1 MDNFKII
8 YKILRLLEEA
18 MDDDYFDRSMLSAE
32 YFGVSENRLNAILKM
47 LQDEGYVKGVIYVK
61 GLAGVKLERNFG
73 ITLKGL
79 EYLEENSTMKKA
91 AALLKGIKETVPG
104 L

>member
-8 YKILRLLEEA
+8 YKILRLLEES
-18 MDDDYFDRSMLSAE
+18 MDYDEFDTGLLSPE
-32 YFGVSENRLNAILKM
+32 LLGVSENRMNAILIM
-47 LQDEGYVKGVIYVK
+47 LQDEGYISGIIYRK
-61 GLAGVKLERNFG
+61 GLNGVKLNKPV

-79 EYLEENSTMKKA
+79 EYLEENSTMKKVA
-91 AALLKGIKETVPG
+91 GLLKGIKEAVPG